1 MKKGKVIVA
10 IISVLVIAALA
21 VAAWFFLVNPNKNK
35 ATVITESQLKEAV
48 EINDLSTAE
57 FVYNGIAEVY
67 KEKKKDKID
76 YRVKYNSTV
85 KVGVDLSKISFDI
98 DNENKTVKPILPRI
112 EIQEISVKPDGMSFI
127 PDDAKGDINK
137 VRSVCEDDATKE
149 AKNSKEL
156 FEIAKENLKNTVEA
170 LLKPLIENDGY
181 TIIWE

>member
-1 MKKGKVIVA
+1 M
-10 IISVLVIAALA
+10 LVVAALA

-48 EINDLSTAE
+48 EIDQLSTAE
-57 FVYNGIAEVY
+57 FEYNGIAEVY
-67 KEKKKDKID
+67 KEKKKEKID

-85 KVGVDLSKISFDI
+85 KVGVNFSEINFEI
-98 DNENKTVKPILPRI
+98 NNENKTIKPILP
-112 EIQEISVKPDGMSFI
+112 EIKIQNITVKPEGMSFI